1 MIIYSEWSQD
11 GLATTELS
19 LQEMKGAGRRL
30 FIRQIVV
37 QGSISLSLF
46 FFFFHFPCEITEI
59 RHIGI

>member
-30 FIRQIVV
+30 FIRQIV
-37 QGSISLSLF
+37 SIPGRGTKIPQNSQKQ
-46 FFFFHFPCEITEI
+46 TN
-59 RHIGI
+59 

>member
-46 FFFFHFPCEITEI
+46 FFFTSLLKLL
-59 RHIGI
+59 R

>member
-46 FFFFHFPCEITEI
+46 VFFFHFPSEITEI

>member
-37 QGSISLSLF
+37 QGSIF
-46 FFFFHFPCEITEI
+46 FFFFHFPSEITEI

>member
-30 FIRQIVV
+30 FIIQIFVKV
-37 QGSISLSLF
+37 SISLF
-46 FFFFHFPCEITEI
+46 FFFSLPF
-59 RHIGI
+59 

>member
-37 QGSISLSLF
+37 QGSIF
-46 FFFFHFPCEITEI
+46 FFFFFTSLLKLL
-59 RHIGI
+59 R

>member
-37 QGSISLSLF
+37 QGSIFF
-46 FFFFHFPCEITEI
+46 FFFFHFPSEITEI

>member
-37 QGSISLSLF
+37 QGSISL
-46 FFFFHFPCEITEI
+46 FFFFHFPSEITEI

>member
-19 LQEMKGAGRRL
+19 LQEMKGAGRGL

-46 FFFFHFPCEITEI
+46 FFFHFPSEITEI

>member
-37 QGSISLSLF
+37 QGYIF
-46 FFFFHFPCEITEI
+46 FFFTSLLKLL
-59 RHIGI
+59 R